1 MIEINGKVYRNIQE
15 QVQENLDDI
24 AELQE
29 SKASKTYVDNSI
41 SALYGDFYTRDQ
53 ADDRFPTETHMQFLL
68 SGKQDNLTEGA
79 GIDLSGNTIS
89 VDATVVPFKID
100 LATVATTGSYN
111 DLSNKPT
118 IPTRTS
124 DLIND
129 SFVTTDSMQYVTAT
143 KIFKTEVGA
152 STGASIFPSSGS
164 FFAEKEGTSTSFAPQ
179 KISLSKSQSATPFN
193 FQIHS
198 SQGEGHNGVYTF
210 DNSVTGTVTTKEY
223 VDAIVGNIE
232 TLLAAI

>member
-1 MIEINGKVYRNIQE
+1 MIEINGKIYRNIQE
-15 QVQENLDDI
+15 QVGENQENIEALD
-24 AELQE
+24 
-29 SKASKTYVDNSI
+29 TRVT
-41 SALYGDFYTRDQ
+41 ALEN
-53 ADDRFPTETHMQFLL
+53 APAPTPVVY
-68 SGKQDNLTEGA
+68 TEGA
-79 GIDLSGNTIS
+79 GIDILNNVIS
-89 VDATVVPFKID
+89 VDATIVPYKID
-100 LATVATTGSYN
+100 LATVAFTGDYD
-111 DLSNKPT
+111 DLTDKPT
-118 IPTRTS
+118 IPTKTS

-179 KISLSKSQSATPFN
+179 KISLSKSQAATPFN

-198 SQGEGHNGVYTF
+198 SQGDGHNGVYTF

-223 VDAIVGNIE
+223 VDSIVGNIE